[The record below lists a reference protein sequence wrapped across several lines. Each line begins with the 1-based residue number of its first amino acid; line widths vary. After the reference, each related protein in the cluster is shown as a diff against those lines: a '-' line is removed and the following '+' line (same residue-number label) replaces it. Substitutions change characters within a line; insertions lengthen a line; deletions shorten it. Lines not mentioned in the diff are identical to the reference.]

1 MGLWTEEPS
10 KSQVQKFPEARKN
23 HASLISRIDNNNDTL
38 KFLW

>member
-10 KSQVQKFPEARKN
+10 KSQVQKFRSEKN